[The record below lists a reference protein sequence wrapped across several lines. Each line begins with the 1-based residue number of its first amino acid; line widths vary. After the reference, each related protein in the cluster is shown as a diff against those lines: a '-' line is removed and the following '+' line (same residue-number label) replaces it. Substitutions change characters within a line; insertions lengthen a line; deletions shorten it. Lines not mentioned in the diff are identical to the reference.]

1 MGRGP
6 EGEISFWIQF
16 AEVWKS
22 LAELA
27 EPSKREE
34 CLNKAA
40 ACLRRANTIR
50 QRTTARL
57 TPSTKARADETRLGG
72 KAGSK
77 APSQ

>member
-6 EGEISFWIQF
+6 EGEIFFWIQF

-27 EPSKREE
+27 DPAVREE
-34 CLNKAA
+34 CLKKAA
-40 ACLRRANTIR
+40 ACLRRAKTIR
-50 QRTTARL
+50 QKTTAK
-57 TPSTKARADETRLGG
+57 PAAGAKAPADETRPGG
-72 KAGSK
+72 KAAPK